1 MNSRLAI
8 EDVSPVV
15 DLANA
20 RAKAVVDERLPV
32 SATVWRE
39 GHGALGAAV
48 LWSGPDGALSEV
60 PMSVLEADSDRWTAD
75 VVADR
80 TGEWTFRIMAW
91 ADPWASWLGAVE
103 ARVRDGQEL
112 APVDREDGAALLY
125 RAADV
130 LTDTLTGT
138 DAAGPLP
145 GARVLR
151 GADTLY
157 AAAAALRAARTTDA
171 ALAALSGPVRDVM
184 AGAPLREALTLGRG
198 HRVRVERHRALFGS
212 WYEFFP
218 RSTGGR
224 DLDGV
229 PVHGTFRTAARELPR
244 IARMGFDIVY
254 LPPIHP
260 IGEVARKGPNNALT
274 AQPHD
279 VGSPWAVGSRS
290 GGHDAVHPQLGT
302 LADFDAFVAAAADAG
317 LEVALDLALQ
327 CAPDHPWVDAHPE
340 WFTHRSDGS
349 IACAENPPKMYE
361 DIFPLDF
368 DSDPEGLFAEVVRT
382 VLFWAGRG
390 VRAFRVDNPHTKPP
404 GFWHRLIE
412 TLQRTDPDLLFLA
425 EAFTRAT
432 VQHGLSKRGFS
443 QTYTYFTW
451 CDTQRELTDYLTELT
466 GDAAA
471 WMRPN
476 FFVNT
481 PDILP
486 DSLRDAPPAAFALR
500 AALAATL
507 SPSWGM
513 YAGFEL
519 YENQALEPG
528 SEEYLDS
535 EKYELR
541 PRDFAAHRSL
551 EPWIGT
557 LNRLRRAHPAL
568 QQLRHLHFHP
578 VDNDQILA
586 YSKSD
591 PVTGDTVLCV
601 VTLNPLRTEQATV
614 RLDMSALGRD
624 PTARI
629 RATEEITGQTVEL
642 GPALDIK
649 VDPQQSVA
657 HVFTW
662 RVR

>member
-1 MNSRLAI
+1 M
-8 EDVSPVV
+8 
-15 DLANA
+15 
-20 RAKAVVDERLPV
+20 
-32 SATVWRE
+32 
-39 GHGALGAAV
+39 
-48 LWSGPDGALSEV
+48 
-60 PMSVLEADSDRWTAD
+60 
-75 VVADR
+75 
-80 TGEWTFRIMAW
+80 
-91 ADPWASWLGAVE
+91 
-103 ARVRDGQEL
+103 
-112 APVDREDGAALLY
+112 
-125 RAADV
+125 
-130 LTDTLTGT
+130 
-138 DAAGPLP
+138 
-145 GARVLR
+145 
-151 GADTLY
+151 
-157 AAAAALRAARTTDA
+157 
-171 ALAALSGPVRDVM
+171 
-184 AGAPLREALTLGRG
+184 
-198 HRVRVERHRALFGS
+198 
-212 WYEFFP
+212 
-218 RSTGGR
+218 
-224 DLDGV
+224 
-229 PVHGTFRTAARELPR
+229 
-244 IARMGFDIVY
+244 
-254 LPPIHP
+254 
-260 IGEVARKGPNNALT
+260 
-274 AQPHD
+274 
-279 VGSPWAVGSRS
+279 
-290 GGHDAVHPQLGT
+290 
-302 LADFDAFVAAAADAG
+302 
-317 LEVALDLALQ
+317 
-327 CAPDHPWVDAHPE
+327 DAHPE

-349 IACAENPPKMYE
+349 IACAENPPKTYE

-425 EAFTRAT
+425 EAFTRPT

-451 CDTQRELTDYLTELT
+451 CDTRRELTDYLTELT

-486 DSLRDAPPAAFALR
+486 DNLRDAPPAAFALR

-541 PRDFAAHRSL
+541 PRDFTAHRSL

-568 QQLRHLHFHP
+568 QQLRHLRFHP

-591 PVTGDTVLCV
+591 PATGDTVLCV
-601 VTLNPLRTEQATV
+601 VTLNPRHTEQATV
-614 RLDMSALGRD
+614 RLDMSALGQE
-624 PTARI
+624 PAARI